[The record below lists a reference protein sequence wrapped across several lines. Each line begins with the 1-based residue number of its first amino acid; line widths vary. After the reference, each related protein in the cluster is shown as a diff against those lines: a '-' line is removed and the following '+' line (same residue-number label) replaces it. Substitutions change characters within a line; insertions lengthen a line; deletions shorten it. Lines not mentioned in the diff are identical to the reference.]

1 MAEIGIIVPS
11 EDIAGVK
18 SALAEACISSETGAS
33 RGFDGA
39 DMVSLIV
46 TLTPAIAGFL
56 ATLYATRQRAKRYTQ
71 FRYKGLEVKG
81 VSEAELTKLAEKAL
95 KDIVKKRS

>member
-11 EDIAGVK
+11 EDVAEVK
-18 SALAEACISSETGAS
+18 SALAGAGISSMAVTS
-33 RGFDGA
+33 HGFDGA

-56 ATLYATRQRAKRYTQ
+56 ATLYATRQKAKRYTQ
-71 FRYKGLEVKG
+71 FRYKGLEIKG
-81 VSEAELTKLAEKAL
+81 VSEAELAKLADKAL